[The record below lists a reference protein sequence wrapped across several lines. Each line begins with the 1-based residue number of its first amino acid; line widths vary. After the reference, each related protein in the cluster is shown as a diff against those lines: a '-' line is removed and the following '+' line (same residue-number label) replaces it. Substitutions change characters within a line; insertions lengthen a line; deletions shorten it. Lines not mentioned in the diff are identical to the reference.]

1 MSDSGRSSKTIAGLR
16 HGLFIHRMLVDIVLV
31 RKKVSKV
38 VVICCVLGR
47 IQEDQE

>member
-16 HGLFIHRMLVDIVLV
+16 HGLSIHGMLVDILLV
-31 RKKVSKV
+31 REKVSKV

-47 IQEDQE
+47 V